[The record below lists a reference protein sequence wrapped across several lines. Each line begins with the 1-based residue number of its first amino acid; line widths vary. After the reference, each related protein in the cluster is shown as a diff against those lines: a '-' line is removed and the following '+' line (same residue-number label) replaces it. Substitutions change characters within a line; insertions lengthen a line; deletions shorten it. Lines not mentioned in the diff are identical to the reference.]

1 MDIEYRFKGKTYANV
16 NIGETRCNLIFKC
29 LDKATTYYFF
39 EDDASKAQFL
49 KKYSLDNRSEIL
61 LMSPDFHV
69 KKNEKDPKLVIKLKL
84 VDANHCPGSCMFLFW
99 IYELTNKGEISKPH
113 LYIYTGD
120 YCLTSDLESKLLSLR
135 KSEDVKE
142 VTIVN
147 DNTRESEV
155 DYGVKTDDEA
165 LAKMKDFIEFHRKRC
180 NALIT
185 VKIGADWGMEDLWIR
200 LAREYKTSLYV
211 TKQRYSEI
219 LNCMDE
225 DSQKSV
231 AIRPNVK
238 NWNNPS
244 AKMRVGSVFLLDYNE

>member
-1 MDIEYRFKGKTYANV
+1 MEPVIQKIGRVYYRLEFVILDI
-16 NIGETRCNLIFKC
+16 
-29 LDKATTYYFF
+29 DTTYYFF
-39 EDDASKAQFL
+39 EDDYTETQFIMNH
-49 KKYSLDNRSEIL
+49 SLDKGKKVFNTISN
-61 LMSPDFHV
+61 FHDR
-69 KKNEKDPKLVIKLKL
+69 KKENPKMVLKLKL

-99 IYELTNKGEISKPH
+99 IYELTNKGEISKPD

-185 VKIGADWGMEDLWIR
+185 VKIGADWGMEDLWIK
-200 LAREYKTSLYV
+200 LARQYNTSLYV
-211 TKQRYSEI
+211 SKNRYNEI
-219 LNCMDE
+219 LNCMGRNNKKYIKERPE
-225 DSQKSV
+225 DGVGKVQDV
-231 AIRPNVK
+231 EVK
-238 NWNNPS
+238 V
-244 AKMRVGSVFLLDYNE
+244 RYVIFEDYKD

>member
-1 MDIEYRFKGKTYANV
+1 MEPVIQKIGRVYYRLEFVILDI
-16 NIGETRCNLIFKC
+16 
-29 LDKATTYYFF
+29 DTTYYFF
-39 EDDASKAQFL
+39 EDDYTETQFIMNH
-49 KKYSLDNRSEIL
+49 SLDKGKKVFNTISN
-61 LMSPDFHV
+61 FHDR
-69 KKNEKDPKLVIKLKL
+69 KKDNPKMVLKLKL

-244 AKMRVGSVFLLDYNE
+244 ANMRVGSVFLLDYNE

>member
-1 MDIEYRFKGKTYANV
+1 MEPVIQKIGRVYYRLEFVILDI
-16 NIGETRCNLIFKC
+16 
-29 LDKATTYYFF
+29 DTTYYFF
-39 EDDASKAQFL
+39 EDDYTETQFIMNH
-49 KKYSLDNRSEIL
+49 SLDKGKKVFNTISN
-61 LMSPDFHV
+61 FHDR
-69 KKNEKDPKLVIKLKL
+69 KKENPKMVLKLKL

-155 DYGVKTDDEA
+155 DYSLKSYDKAIEE
-165 LAKMKDFIEFHRKRC
+165 MKRFIRFHKKRC

-185 VKIGADWGMEDLWIR
+185 VKIGADWGMEDLWIK
-200 LAREYKTSLYV
+200 LARQYNTSLYV
-211 TKQRYSEI
+211 SKNRYNEI
-219 LNCMDE
+219 LNCMGRNNKKYIKERPE
-225 DSQKSV
+225 DGVGKVQDV
-231 AIRPNVK
+231 EVK
-238 NWNNPS
+238 V
-244 AKMRVGSVFLLDYNE
+244 RYVIFEDYKD

>member
-1 MDIEYRFKGKTYANV
+1 MEPVIQKIGRVYYRLEFVILDI
-16 NIGETRCNLIFKC
+16 
-29 LDKATTYYFF
+29 DTTYYFF
-39 EDDASKAQFL
+39 EDDYTETQFIMNH
-49 KKYSLDNRSEIL
+49 SLDKGKKVFNTISN
-61 LMSPDFHV
+61 FHDR
-69 KKNEKDPKLVIKLKL
+69 KKENPKMVLKLKL

-185 VKIGADWGMEDLWIR
+185 VKIGADWGMEDLWIK
-200 LAREYKTSLYV
+200 LARQYNTSLYV
-211 TKQRYSEI
+211 SKNRYNEI
-219 LNCMDE
+219 LNCMGRNNKKYIKERPE
-225 DSQKSV
+225 DGVGKVQDV
-231 AIRPNVK
+231 EVK
-238 NWNNPS
+238 V
-244 AKMRVGSVFLLDYNE
+244 RYVIFEDYKD

>member
-1 MDIEYRFKGKTYANV
+1 MEPVIQKIGRVYYRLEFVILDI
-16 NIGETRCNLIFKC
+16 
-29 LDKATTYYFF
+29 DTTYYFF
-39 EDDASKAQFL
+39 EDDYTETQFIMNH
-49 KKYSLDNRSEIL
+49 SLDKGKKVFNTISN
-61 LMSPDFHV
+61 FHDR
-69 KKNEKDPKLVIKLKL
+69 KKDNPKMVLKLKL

-99 IYELTNKGEISKPH
+99 IYELTNKGEISKPD

-155 DYGVKTDDEA
+155 DYSLKSYDKAIEE
-165 LAKMKDFIEFHRKRC
+165 MKRFIRFHKKRC

-185 VKIGADWGMEDLWIR
+185 VKIGADWGMEDLWIK

-211 TKQRYSEI
+211 SKNRYNEI
-219 LNCMDE
+219 LNCMGRNNKKYIKERPE
-225 DSQKSV
+225 DGVGKVQDV
-231 AIRPNVK
+231 EVK
-238 NWNNPS
+238 V
-244 AKMRVGSVFLLDYNE
+244 RYVIFEDYKD

>member
-1 MDIEYRFKGKTYANV
+1 MEPVIQKIGRVYYRLEFVILDI
-16 NIGETRCNLIFKC
+16 
-29 LDKATTYYFF
+29 DTTYYFF
-39 EDDASKAQFL
+39 EDDYTETQFIMNH
-49 KKYSLDNRSEIL
+49 SLDKGKKVFNTISN
-61 LMSPDFHV
+61 FHDR
-69 KKNEKDPKLVIKLKL
+69 KKDNPKMVLKLKL

-185 VKIGADWGMEDLWIR
+185 VKIGADWGMEDLWIK
-200 LAREYKTSLYV
+200 LARQYNTSLYV
-211 TKQRYSEI
+211 SKNRYNEI
-219 LNCMDE
+219 LNCMGRNNKKYIKERPE
-225 DSQKSV
+225 DGVGKVQDV
-231 AIRPNVK
+231 EVK
-238 NWNNPS
+238 V
-244 AKMRVGSVFLLDYNE
+244 RYVIFEDYKD